1 MLDGFF
7 APYAGVGELILRL
20 ALGITFLAH
29 GRGKLKDP
37 AAFAG
42 FLRQIRV
49 PAPLFSAWLVAL
61 LETVGAALLILG
73 VATRLLALGL
83 AIDMVVALATVRIG
97 KARFTSEPQ
106 AAGWELEFLL
116 LALSLALVFTGAGR
130 LGLDRY
136 LGL

>member
-1 MLDGFF
+1 MLDNVF
-7 APYAGVGELILRL
+7 APLAGVGELILRL

-42 FLRQIRV
+42 FLKQIRV
-49 PAPLFSAWLVAL
+49 PAPLFNAWLVAL
-61 LETVGAALLILG
+61 LETVGAVLLILG

-83 AIDMVVALATVRIG
+83 AIDMVVALATVRI
-97 KARFTSEPQ
+97 KNARFTSGPQ

-116 LALSLALVFTGAGR
+116 LVMSLALVFTGAGR

>member
-1 MLDGFF
+1 MLDSVS
-7 APYAGVGELILRL
+7 APYAGVGELILGL

-29 GRGKLKDP
+29 GRATLKNP

-61 LETVGAALLILG
+61 LETVGAVLLILG
-73 VATRLLALGL
+73 VATRLIALGL

-97 KARFTSEPQ
+97 ESRVASGPQEARW
-106 AAGWELEFLL
+106 GI
-116 LALSLALVFTGAGR
+116 
-130 LGLDRY
+130 
-136 LGL
+136 

>member
-1 MLDGFF
+1 MLDSVF

-29 GRGKLKDP
+29 GRGKLKNP

-61 LETVGAALLILG
+61 LETVGAVLLIVG

-83 AIDMVVALATVRIG
+83 VIDMGVGLASVRIG
-97 KARFTSEPQ
+97 TSPF
-106 AAGWELEFLL
+106 AVG
-116 LALSLALVFTGAGR
+116 
-130 LGLDRY
+130 
-136 LGL
+136 